1 MASLA
6 PTFGRGAMTNSWID
20 IKNADVILIMGGN
33 AAEAHPCGFK
43 WVTEA
48 KAHNA
53 AKLIVVDPRFT
64 RSASVAD
71 LYCPIRAG
79 TDITFLLGAINYLIS
94 NGKLHREYI
103 KSFTNASYVVK
114 EGYDFNAEEGLFS
127 GYNAEKRSYVR
138 DLWEYEMDPAT
149 GFAVRDP
156 SFANPRSVF
165 QLLKKHVERYTPEM
179 VERICGSPKEKF
191 LEVCGHI
198 ASTAN
203 GERVMT
209 SLYALGWTQH
219 STGSQNI
226 RSMAMIQLLCGNIG
240 IPGGGVNALRG
251 HSNVQ
256 GFTDLGLLSN
266 SMPGYLAMPSDAEG
280 TFTTYIN
287 NRDFKP
293 LQENQI
299 SYWQNYKKFFVSHL
313 KSMYG
318 KYATAENDFGYEWLP
333 KYDGAYDTLKQF
345 DLMFHGKINGYVCQ
359 GFNPLMSV
367 PNKAKTA
374 AALAKLKF
382 LVTIDPLDTET
393 SRFWESHGEFNVAD
407 PAAIQTEVFQ
417 LPTTCF
423 AEEDGSYTNS
433 SRTIQWHWK
442 AADPPGEARGDAE
455 IMADLFLR
463 IKNLYKAE
471 GGSRPDPIYYTDW
484 NYAQPFSPNAD
495 ELLREING
503 KALVDLP
510 DPADATK
517 TIKKAGELLDG
528 FAQLR
533 DDGTTAGG
541 CWIYSGAYT
550 EAGNLTTRRDTA
562 DPSGLGIYPKWGFT
576 WPANR
581 RILYNR
587 ASADASGKPWSA
599 RKKFVEWNGT
609 KWVSPDVPDFPAT
622 LAPDKNA
629 GPFIMNA
636 EGVGKLWVRKAMSDG
651 PFPEHYEPFE
661 TPVGNV
667 LHEKTISNPV
677 SRLLKGDA
685 EAFGKADA
693 FPYVAT
699 TYRLT
704 EHFHYW
710 TKHSRINAILQP
722 ELFVEISENL
732 AKEKGIANGS
742 MVQVSSNRGSLKARA
757 VVTKRIPTLTIDGK
771 TVHTVGIPIHWGFI
785 GEARKGGG
793 VNMLTPFVG
802 DANVNTPE
810 YKAFL
815 VNIEPVAA
823 SV

>member
-1 MASLA
+1 
-6 PTFGRGAMTNSWID
+6 MTNNWID

-64 RSASVAD
+64 RSAAVAD

-79 TDITFLLGAINYLIS
+79 TDITFLLGVINYLIV
-94 NGKLHREYI
+94 NGKIHREYM
-103 KSFTNASYVVK
+103 KAYTNASYIVK
-114 EGYDFNAEEGLFS
+114 EGYAFNAEDGLFS

-138 DLWEYEMDPAT
+138 DTWEYEMDPAT
-149 GFAVRDP
+149 GYAMRDA
-156 SFANPRSVF
+156 SLSHPRSVF
-165 QLLKKHVERYTPEM
+165 QLLKTHVERYTPET
-179 VERICGSPKEKF
+179 VERICGSPKDKF
-191 LEVCGHI
+191 LAVCEHA

-203 GERVMT
+203 GARVMT

-226 RSMAMIQLLCGNIG
+226 RCMAMIQLLCGNIG

-256 GFTDLGLLSN
+256 GLTDLGLLSN
-266 SMPGYLAMPSDAEG
+266 SMPGYLAMPTDAET
-280 TFTTYIN
+280 TFATYIK

-293 LQENQI
+293 LQENQV

-313 KSMYG
+313 KTMYG
-318 KYATAENDFGYEWLP
+318 KYATPENDFGFDWLP
-333 KYDGAYDTLKQF
+333 KYDGGYDTLKQF
-345 DLMFHGKINGYVCQ
+345 DLMFQGKINGYVCQ
-359 GFNPLMSV
+359 GFNPLLSV
-367 PNKAKTA
+367 PNRAKAA

-393 SRFWESHGEFNVAD
+393 ARFWENHGEFNDAD
-407 PAAIQTEVFQ
+407 PAAIETEVFQ
-417 LPTTCF
+417 LPSSCF
-423 AEEDGSYTNS
+423 AEEEGSFTNS
-433 SRTIQWHWK
+433 SRNIMWHWK
-442 AADPPGEARGDAE
+442 GADPPGESRGDAA
-455 IMADLFLR
+455 IMAELFLR
-463 IKNLYKAE
+463 IKALYKAE

-484 NYAQPFSPNAD
+484 GYMQPNNPSPD

-503 KALVDLP
+503 RAIVDLP

-517 TIKKAGELLDG
+517 FVKKAGEQLDG
-528 FAQLR
+528 FAQMR
-533 DDGTTAGG
+533 DDGSTTGG
-541 CWIYSGAYT
+541 CWIYSGIYP
-550 EAGNLTTRRDTA
+550 EAGNMSARRDTA
-562 DPSGLGIYPKWGFT
+562 DPSGLGVYPKWGYA

-587 ASADASGKPWSA
+587 ASADPSGKAWSA
-599 RKKFVEWNGT
+599 RKKYVEWNGT

-622 LAPDKNA
+622 LAPEKNA

-636 EGVGKLWVRKAMSDG
+636 EGVGKLWVRKGMSDG

-661 TPVGNV
+661 TPVTNV
-667 LHEKTISNPV
+667 LHEKTISNPAA
-677 SRLLKGDA
+677 RLLKGDG
-685 EAFGKADA
+685 EAMGKADA

-710 TKHSRINAILQP
+710 SKHARINAILQP
-722 ELFVEISENL
+722 ELFVEISEDL
-732 AKEKGIANGS
+732 AKEKSIANGG
-742 MVQVSSNRGSLKARA
+742 MVQVSSNRGSIKAKA
-757 VVTKRIPTLTIDGK
+757 VVTKRMPTLTIDGK
-771 TVHTVGIPIHWGFI
+771 TVHTVGIPIHWGFT
-785 GEARKGGG
+785 GEAKKGFG
-793 VNMLTPFVG
+793 VNVLTPFVG
-802 DANVNTPE
+802 DANVQTPE

-815 VNIEPVAA
+815 VNIEPIAA
-823 SV
+823 AV

>member
-1 MASLA
+1 
-6 PTFGRGAMTNSWID
+6 MTNSWID

-48 KAHNA
+48 KAHNG

-64 RSASVAD
+64 RSAAVAD

-79 TDITFLLGAINYLIS
+79 TDITFLLGMINYLIG
-94 NGKLHREYI
+94 NGKLHREYM
-103 KSFTNASYVVK
+103 KAYTNASYIVK
-114 EGYDFNAEEGLFS
+114 EGYGFNAEDGLFS
-127 GYNAEKRSYVR
+127 GYNAEKRSYAR
-138 DLWEYEMDPAT
+138 DTWEYEMDPAT
-149 GFAVRDP
+149 GYAVRDA
-156 SFANPRSVF
+156 SLTNPRCVF
-165 QLLKKHVERYTPEM
+165 QLLKKHVERYTPET
-179 VERICGSPKEKF
+179 VERICGSPKDKF
-191 LEVCGHI
+191 LAVCELA

-226 RSMAMIQLLCGNIG
+226 RGMAMIQLLCGNIG

-256 GFTDLGLLSN
+256 GLTDMGVLSN
-266 SMPGYLAMPSDAEG
+266 SMPGYLAMPSDAE
-280 TFTTYIN
+280 TNFATYIK

-293 LQENQI
+293 LQENQV

-318 KYATAENDFGYEWLP
+318 KYATPENDFGFGWLP
-333 KYDGAYDTLKQF
+333 KYDGGYDTLKQF
-345 DLMFHGKINGYVCQ
+345 DLMFQGKINGYVCQ

-393 SRFWESHGEFNVAD
+393 SRFWENHGEFNDAD
-407 PAAIQTEVFQ
+407 PASIQTEVFQ
-417 LPTTCF
+417 LPSTCF
-423 AEEDGSYTNS
+423 AEEEGSFTNS
-433 SRTIQWHWK
+433 SRNIMWHWK
-442 AADPPGEARGDAE
+442 AADPPGEARGDAA
-455 IMADLFLR
+455 IMAELFLR
-463 IKNLYKAE
+463 IRNLYKTE
-471 GGSRPDPIYYTDW
+471 GGPRPDPIYYTDW
-484 NYAQPFSPNAD
+484 SYIQPANPSPD
-495 ELLREING
+495 ELVREING
-503 KALVDLP
+503 RAIVDLP

-517 TIKKAGELLDG
+517 FVKKAGEQLDG
-528 FAQLR
+528 FAQMR
-533 DDGTTAGG
+533 DDGTTTGG
-541 CWIYSGAYT
+541 CWIYSGLYT
-550 EAGNLTTRRDTA
+550 EAGNMTARRDTA
-562 DPSGLGIYPKWGFT
+562 DPSGLGVYPKWGFA

-587 ASADASGKPWSA
+587 ASCDPSGKAWSV
-599 RKKFVEWNGT
+599 RKKYVEWNGT
-609 KWVSPDVPDFPAT
+609 RWVSPDVPDFPAT
-622 LAPDKNA
+622 LAPEKNA

-636 EGVGKLWVRKAMSDG
+636 EGVGKLWVRKGMADG

-667 LHEKTISNPV
+667 LHEKTVSNPV
-677 SRLLKGDA
+677 ARLFKADG
-685 EAFGKADA
+685 EAMGKADA

-710 TKHSRINAILQP
+710 TKHARINAILQP
-722 ELFVEISENL
+722 ELFVEISEDL
-732 AKEKGIANGS
+732 AKEKGIANGGT
-742 MVQVSSNRGSLKARA
+742 VQVSSNRGSIKAKA

-771 TVHTVGIPIHWGFI
+771 TVHTVGIPIHWGFT
-785 GEARKGGG
+785 GEAKKGFG
-793 VNMLTPFVG
+793 VNVLTPFVG
-802 DANVNTPE
+802 DANVQTPE

-815 VNIEPVAA
+815 VNIEPIAA
-823 SV
+823 TV